1 MQIRSYG
8 TLVTIADVGSFAEAA
23 KRLNMTLSAVSMQ
36 IKVLEQELD
45 AILFDRSQRP
55 PRLTVKGREI
65 VKHARA
71 IVDAERTLLKACRP
85 QGQLRGV
92 FHVGFV
98 LSASVRLLPGFLTE
112 AGIRMPD
119 VRFEVET
126 GLSEHLERKIV
137 DGQLDLAVLTMGD
150 RNSTVLDVAVLQTE
164 PLVYALP
171 RSAARRKTPWLMQ
184 NLPFLHFA
192 PTSGIG
198 RLITT
203 HITGL
208 EAPPQRTI
216 VLDGMESIVECV
228 KQGIGFT
235 ILPEPD
241 IARYADDGLVTRV
254 VSRNALSRDIVLVA
268 RRANFTEHQ
277 FAELRHLFGAR

>member
-208 EAPPQRTI
+208 DTPPQRTI